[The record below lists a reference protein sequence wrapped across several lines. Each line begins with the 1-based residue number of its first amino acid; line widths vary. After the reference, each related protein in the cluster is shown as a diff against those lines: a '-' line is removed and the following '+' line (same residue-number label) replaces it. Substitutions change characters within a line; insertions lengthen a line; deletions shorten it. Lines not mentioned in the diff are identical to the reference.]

1 MEEGEEDREEI
12 GRLAEKK
19 GEKEARGTSRGLSDR
34 ITSIHLSIFTS
45 YKRVRMRSGGRS
57 KGCGGIIS
65 SA

>member
-1 MEEGEEDREEI
+1 MEEEDGEEI

-34 ITSIHLSIFTS
+34 ITGIHLSIFTS
-45 YKRVRMRSGGRS
+45 YKRGAREIWR
-57 KGCGGIIS
+57 KGVKAAEGIIS